1 MRSTWIQAGSTEA
14 EIIEQKI
21 QTKLAREYSLMD
33 LLKRPELTYADI
45 AHLKGEAIANE
56 AAAEQVEIEAKYS
69 GYIERQQED
78 VNRLR
83 AYENTLIPDDFDY
96 AQVEG
101 LSNEVKQ
108 KLTAAR
114 PQTLAR
120 ASRISGITPAA
131 ISLELVYLKKRGV
144 LQRLKEDAPAQQAS

>member
-1 MRSTWIQAGSTEA
+1 
-14 EIIEQKI
+14 
-21 QTKLAREYSLMD
+21 
-33 LLKRPELTYADI
+33 
-45 AHLKGEAIANE
+45 
-56 AAAEQVEIEAKYS
+56 
-69 GYIERQQED
+69 

-131 ISLELVYLKKRGV
+131 ISLVLVYLKKRGV